1 MMAHYY
7 IHKRWMRK
15 KNLYMHID
23 IRWATITGISENLHT
38 LYVCVHVIHWMWWTC
53 MFFLFGC
60 YIYEKLNSS
69 MCKIQYHNL
78 LQTIFFFLFWIHYK
92 LTLSDKIFNEPY
104 HKHGRWQYTVL
115 FVKPTI
121 AIITSTSSS
130 SSTTTNENENENVN
144 L

>member
-53 MFFLFGC
+53 MFFSFGC

-78 LQTIFFFLFWIHYK
+78 LQTIFSFYFEYTIRLLWVIKYLMSLITNMAVDNILFS
-92 LTLSDKIFNEPY
+92 LSSQP
-104 HKHGRWQYTVL
+104 L
-115 FVKPTI
+115 L
-121 AIITSTSSS
+121 SSHQHHQRQRMKMKMKM
-130 SSTTTNENENENVN
+130 
-144 L
+144 

>member
-53 MFFLFGC
+53 FLFGC

-78 LQTIFFFLFWIHYK
+78 LQTIFSFYFEYTIRLLWVIKYLMSLITNMAVDNILFS
-92 LTLSDKIFNEPY
+92 LSSQP
-104 HKHGRWQYTVL
+104 L
-115 FVKPTI
+115 L
-121 AIITSTSSS
+121 SSHQHHQRQRMKMKMKM
-130 SSTTTNENENENVN
+130 
-144 L
+144 

>member
-53 MFFLFGC
+53 MIFSFGC

-78 LQTIFFFLFWIHYK
+78 LQTIFSFYFEYTIRLLWVIKYLMSLITNMAVDNILFS
-92 LTLSDKIFNEPY
+92 LSSQP
-104 HKHGRWQYTVL
+104 L
-115 FVKPTI
+115 L
-121 AIITSTSSS
+121 SSHQHHHHHQRQRMKMKM
-130 SSTTTNENENENVN
+130 
-144 L
+144 